1 MVAPRSDLSH
11 RYSVFGASELV
22 RVAEDGTIPVR
33 MLNPSSQP
41 VKIYLRTRLAN
52 FEEVDQNIATFE
64 LNATEQVG
72 EPPSPESTYCQVEQ
86 NDYSELPDL
95 LDSPISDVDR
105 IKFQNF
111 LRNIAMCSLFLM
123 ISWVEHLYSNMLLK
137 QEMLLQLSKGLTVPR
152 LKPNEKLIVK

>member
-33 MLNPSSQP
+33 MVNPSTQP
-41 VKIYLRTRLAN
+41 VKIYCRTKLAN

-72 EPPSPESTYCQVEQ
+72 EPSSPKATDRQVEQ

-95 LDSPISDVDR
+95 LDSPVSDDDR
-105 IKFQNF
+105 IKFQNLF
-111 LRNIAMCSLFLM
+111 KKYRNVFAFPDDQLGRTSLVQHV
-123 ISWVEHLYSNMLLK
+123 I
-137 QEMLLQLSKGLTVPR
+137 
-152 LKPNEKLIVK
+152 